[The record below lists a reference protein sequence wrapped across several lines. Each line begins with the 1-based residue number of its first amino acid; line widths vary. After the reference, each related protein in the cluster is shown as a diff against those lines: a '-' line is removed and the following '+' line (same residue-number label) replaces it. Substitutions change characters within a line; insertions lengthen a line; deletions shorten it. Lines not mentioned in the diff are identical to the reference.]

1 MLKCQIPEGILPLRG
16 DSVTRKHCKADCGFT
31 SMHGMTR
38 VLSVAAALLSSLLVV
53 FGQGADERYVQ
64 IYSKLREA
72 DTVSEQG
79 DARQAATLYKEAQTA
94 LKNLQTA
101 FPGWHESVV
110 NFRLKY
116 VAEKL
121 QALAAQTPP
130 TNAPVEVVTNVA
142 EQAVVPASQLRA
154 FQEEI
159 RRLQAQNA
167 LLESKVKEALSVQP
181 AAVDPRELAKAEEK
195 VRELQKERDLLKASL
210 EEEKSKPAKGV
221 DMAVLEQERQ
231 ILAQVKQKLTEEL
244 MRNAQLDKE
253 NESLKQQIAKLS
265 VGMTLENAGQLGRD
279 LEIARTTIAAL
290 QATNTALRTE
300 MLVMETRFAE
310 AAKNAATKEPS
321 VAELQRQ
328 LEAAQARLRVYES
341 SPVPYTSEELAF
353 FKQPDLKVAVS
364 DLPKPAPA
372 DPPKR
377 KGQMIPAGAGA
388 LLAEAQRAAET
399 GRFEEAE
406 QKYLQVLRQ
415 DESNVYTLAN
425 LAAVQVDL
433 NRVGDAEKNL
443 KRALELDGED
453 AATLFL
459 YGRLKFMQEKYDEA
473 LDALSRAATLLPD
486 EPRFQFYLGKTLIQ
500 KGNRAQAEK
509 ALRKSIQLKPGW
521 GDPHYLLS
529 VIYATQQPPF
539 KELAQWHYKKA
550 IAGGYQRNSDFEKM
564 MEEKTTAAR

>member
-1 MLKCQIPEGILPLRG
+1 
-16 DSVTRKHCKADCGFT
+16 
-31 SMHGMTR
+31 MTR
-38 VLSVAAALLSSLLVV
+38 LVLAAAALLLSLVMVL
-53 FGQGADERYVQ
+53 GQGADERYVQ
-64 IYSKLREA
+64 IYSKLHEA
-72 DTVSEQG
+72 DTASDQG
-79 DARQAATLYKEAQTA
+79 DARQAATLYREAQTA

-101 FPGWHESVV
+101 FPGWHENVV
-110 NFRLKY
+110 NFRLRY
-116 VAEKL
+116 VSEKL
-121 QALAAQTPP
+121 QALAAQAAVP
-130 TNAPVEVVTNVA
+130 TNAPVEVATNVA

-159 RRLQAQNA
+159 RRLQNQNA
-167 LLESKVKEALSVQP
+167 LLEAKVKEALAVQP

-195 VRELQKERDLLKASL
+195 IRELQKERDLLKASL

-244 MRNAQLDKE
+244 VRNAQLDKE

-265 VGMTLENAGQLGRD
+265 VGMTLENVGQLGRE
-279 LEIARTTIAAL
+279 LEIARSTIAAL
-290 QATNTALRTE
+290 QGTNTALRTE
-300 MLVMETRFAE
+300 MLVMETRLAE
-310 AAKNAATKEPS
+310 AAKSGGTKEAS
-321 VAELQRQ
+321 VADLQRQ
-328 LEAAQARLRVYES
+328 LEAAQARLKVYES
-341 SPVPYTSEELAF
+341 SPVPYTSEELVF

-415 DESNVYTLAN
+415 DENNVYTLAN

-443 KRALELDGED
+443 KRALALDGED

-550 IAGGYQRNSDFEKM
+550 IAGGYQRNSEFEKM
-564 MEEKTTAAR
+564 MEEKATAAAR